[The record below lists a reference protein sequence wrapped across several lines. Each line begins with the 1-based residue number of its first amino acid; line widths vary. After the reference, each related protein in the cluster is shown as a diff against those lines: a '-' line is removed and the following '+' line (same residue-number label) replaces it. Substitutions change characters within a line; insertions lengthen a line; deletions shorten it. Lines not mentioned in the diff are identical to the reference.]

1 MNYNQV
7 KCTPID
13 KVKNYLY
20 YQNIISND
28 NNLINQE
35 NMNFINFQNSDL
47 KYLKSENRKN
57 KQPNYFM

>member
-20 YQNIISND
+20 YQNLISND

-57 KQPNYFM
+57 KESNYFM

>member
-28 NNLINQE
+28 NNLVNQE

-57 KQPNYFM
+57 KESNYFM

>member
-1 MNYNQV
+1 MNYNSV
-7 KCTPID
+7 KCTPVD

-47 KYLKSENRKN
+47 KNLKSENRKN
-57 KQPNYFM
+57 KQANYFV

>member
-57 KQPNYFM
+57 KESNYFM